1 MNANR
6 NSFNSDIKNKIH
18 HIQSLA
24 RPQSSVHFKN
34 YYDPKLKTPNNT
46 ELFNKVDIKK
56 MILNNQKD
64 FLSADPGFH
73 DSKKIC
79 FDLPI
84 SNENINNIKVIYT

>member
-1 MNANR
+1 MQTN
-6 NSFNSDIKNKIH
+6 D
-18 HIQSLA
+18 
-24 RPQSSVHFKN
+24 
-34 YYDPKLKTPNNT
+34 
-46 ELFNKVDIKK
+46 KK